1 MKEQLREEN
10 WQLKEQIGKLSEYP
24 LKKKSDWERF
34 KTIEIILPEIESFF

>member
-24 LKKKSDWERF
+24 LKKSDWERF